1 MINEYKKLKK
11 ELDIELKNILSYWT
25 ENTIDKEFGG
35 FLGKRDHY
43 NKVVEKAS
51 KGVIL
56 NTRILWSF
64 SAATNHLKTDT
75 YKDVCDRSFKYLK
88 DFFNDKINKGVYW
101 EVDYLGNPINKR
113 KQVYAQSFTIY
124 ALSEYYIFS
133 KNEEAK
139 TWAIELFNQLE
150 KYAKDSVNEGYF
162 EAFNEDWSPIEDMR
176 LSDKDMNASKTMNT
190 HLHVLEAYTSLL
202 KIYDNNELKASL
214 KMLVKVFLEKFLNT
228 KNHYELFFD
237 DNWNLLSNSVSY
249 GHDIE
254 AAWLVIDAAKL
265 IDDSELLHLSEE
277 VAVKVADTFLL
288 EAIDKE
294 GAVINEKNLTT
305 NHIDTDRHWWPQVE
319 ALVGLKYA
327 NDLKSD
333 EKYISSSLKIWDF
346 TKKNLIDYKNGE
358 WFFRVDEKGNVYKSE
373 DKVSMWKAPY
383 HTSRA
388 CIILNK

>member
-11 ELDIELKNILSYWT
+11 ELNVELKNILSYWI

-124 ALSEYYIFS
+124 ALSEYYLFS

>member
-11 ELDIELKNILSYWT
+11 ELNVELKNILSYWI

-35 FLGKRDHY
+35 FLGKRDHF

-124 ALSEYYIFS
+124 ALSEYYLFS

-346 TKKNLIDYKNGE
+346 TKKNLIDHKNGE

>member
-11 ELDIELKNILSYWT
+11 ELNVELKNILSYWI

-35 FLGKRDHY
+35 FLGKRDHF

-64 SAATNHLKTDT
+64 SAATNHLKTNT

-124 ALSEYYIFS
+124 ALSEYYLFS

-237 DNWNLLSNSVSY
+237 DQWNLLSNSVSY

-346 TKKNLIDYKNGE
+346 TKKNLIDHKNGE